1 MNTRAKIIAAAVAL
15 TAAAGVFAQSSS
27 VDKAFTANGDNCV
40 AVNWSAETL
49 DKYPAIASACQEVMQ
64 KDGKTYVKF
73 EGEVKKVAKGGSEVV
88 MKMKGGK
95 QDLVLNPP
103 EGRTVYI
110 GGKKTPVKSLRPG
123 DTLTF
128 YVPED
133 RFIAA
138 VMETPAAPVEEIPLS
153 APVVEQVAMTT
164 TDYSMPHTASSWPL
178 MALGGVLAL
187 GFAGVL
193 RARRTLRGR

>member
-1 MNTRAKIIAAAVAL
+1 MKTSAKIIAAALAL
-15 TAAAGVFAQSSS
+15 AAASGVFAQSTK
-27 VDKAFTANGDNCV
+27 VDKAFSAAGTDCLS
-40 AVNWSAETL
+40 VNWSAETL

-64 KDGKTYVKF
+64 KDGKAYVKF
-73 EGEVKKVAKGGSEVV
+73 DGEVKKVSKNGTEVV

-110 GGKKTPVKSLRPG
+110 GGNKTPVKNLRPG

-164 TDYSMPHTASSWPL
+164 TDYSMPHTASSWPVV
-178 MALGGVLAL
+178 ALGGLLAL
-187 GFAGVL
+187 GFAGFL